1 MAGGRGRGSTVA
13 VFVAA
18 ATIAGLPDAAS
29 AESGLLNVHVEGGVA
44 GVLSGSLSRY
54 MTTGDRAIG
63 GIGLVGI
70 DYAFAPPFALEALV
84 GFGGFAKGFSAPE
97 SGATYEGVAVGARL
111 RFFDDTR
118 GFLND
123 RTGHAHGNL
132 WLSAHVGYV
141 RFDGNQLELD
151 AAFGYELSL
160 FRPVSLGPFLRVM
173 VAPGGSDPTVD
184 TLILGGLSI
193 SIQAIGPARER
204 DRDGDGLTD
213 GEERDWGTEPTRR
226 DTDRDGLPDGLEV
239 DTGTD
244 PAEGDS
250 DGDGLPD
257 GVEDANRDGLLD
269 PGETDPRRRDTDGGG
284 ADDLLEQLELHTDP
298 RNPEDD
304 DRDGDGLGDAA
315 DLCPDTPPDT
325 PVDEQGCPRALP

>member
-1 MAGGRGRGSTVA
+1 MAGGRGRVPRLATI
-13 VFVAA
+13 VAA
-18 ATIAGLPDAAS
+18 ASIASLPDVAS

-63 GIGLVGI
+63 GIALVGL

-84 GFGGFAKGFSAPE
+84 GIGAFAKGFTTPE
-97 SGATYEGVAVGARL
+97 SRATFEGVALGARL
-111 RFFDDTR
+111 RFFDDTS
-118 GFLND
+118 GFLDD

-141 RFDGNQLELD
+141 HFDGNQVELD
-151 AAFGYELSL
+151 VALGYELSL
-160 FRPVSLGPFLRVM
+160 VRPVSAGPFLRVM
-173 VAPGGSDPTVD
+173 VAPGGTDATVD
-184 TLILGGLSI
+184 TLILGGLSV

-213 GEERDWGTEPTRR
+213 GEERDWGTDPTRR

-250 DGDGLPD
+250 DGDRLPD
-257 GVEDANRDGLLD
+257 GLEDANHDGVLD
-269 PGETDPRRRDTDGGG
+269 PTETDPRRRDTDGGG
-284 ADDLLEQLELHTDP
+284 ADDLLEQVELHTDP

-304 DRDGDGLGDAA
+304 DRDGDGLGDSA

-325 PVDEQGCPRALP
+325 VVDEHGCPRAGP